1 MNRKKLL
8 TILIIGIIFYF
19 LGRYLW
25 LHWNKL
31 TQYQWDINIG
41 SLVISYV
48 VLLFYAVLTVYIW
61 KLLIK
66 KLGSDLSF
74 GKSFKIM
81 FLSQMPKYIPGKVWG
96 SLSRIYLCQKEGVS
110 KQVSSASIIYETG
123 LALVAGLI
131 FGLSLLFIYIDKGI
145 ISKYIPVFY
154 LIPFILLILHPKIF
168 TKIAN
173 FILNKLKA
181 ESLIVSFS
189 FWQMLLLVGLYL
201 INWVIMS
208 VALYYFVNSIY
219 TVGISKFPIIVGI
232 FAISVIT
239 GQISFFVPAG
249 LGVREGVM
257 TALLSL
263 YLPLEIAIVIAIGS
277 RIWMASGELIAVGA
291 VSGIN
296 LIKRYLRKK

>member
-1 MNRKKLL
+1 MKKRLI
-8 TILIIGIIFYF
+8 TIVIIGTIFFF

-25 LHWNKL
+25 LHWDKL
-31 TQYQWDINIG
+31 GQYQWDIDIWNLI
-41 SLVISYV
+41 ISYII
-48 VLLFYAVLTVYIW
+48 LLFSSMLGVYIW

-66 KLGSDLSF
+66 KLGSDLTF
-74 GKSFKIM
+74 GKSFRII
-81 FLSQMPKYIPGKVWG
+81 FLSQLPKYIPGKVWS
-96 SLSRIYLCQKEGVS
+96 SLGRIYLCKKAGIS
-110 KQVSSASIIYETG
+110 KQVTLTSIIYETG

-131 FGLSLLFIYIDKGI
+131 FGLSLLFIYMDKGI
-145 ISKYIPVFY
+145 ISKYMPVCY

-173 FILNKLKA
+173 FILNKLKG
-181 ESLIVSFS
+181 EPLTITFS

-208 VALYYFVNSIY
+208 VALYYFVNSVY
-219 TVGISKFPIIVGI
+219 TVAISSFPIIVGI

-257 TALLSL
+257 TALLSI
-263 YLPLEIAIVIAIGS
+263 YLPIEIAIVIAIGS
-277 RIWMASGELIAVGA
+277 RIWVALGELITVGA
-291 VSGIN
+291 VAGIN
-296 LIKRYLRKK
+296 LIREEKRRA